1 MSHWT
6 QGMTSGV
13 KKKQTK
19 KQTQQKEPNSKLKT
33 LNLYKCMMSMSRTTI
48 MACFVFPHLS
58 VMVLV
63 RFYTTHSI
71 YAVLDKT
78 VMTDD
83 LS

>member
-1 MSHWT
+1 
-6 QGMTSGV
+6 MTSGV
-13 KKKQTK
+13 KKKPTK
-19 KQTQQKEPNSKLKT
+19 KQKTQQKEPNSKLET
-33 LNLYKCMMSMSRTTI
+33 LNWYKCMRSMSRTTV

-58 VMVLV
+58 VMVPV

-71 YAVLDKT
+71 YAVLDKI